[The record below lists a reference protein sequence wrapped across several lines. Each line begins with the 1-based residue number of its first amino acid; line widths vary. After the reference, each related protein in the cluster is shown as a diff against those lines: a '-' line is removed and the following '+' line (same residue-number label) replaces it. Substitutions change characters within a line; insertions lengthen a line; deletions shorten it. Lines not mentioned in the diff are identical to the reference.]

1 MILLIDREA
10 LFAPLLSACLGNS
23 PSILRTIAETDSDD
37 CEACQVPAVLV
48 VGRIEQGWR
57 KALDAAATTGSR
69 VVRIARDAADLSA
82 DDGRAFPVIGP
93 AIDLALLRSN
103 LPPELASHL
112 RADDGGAIDRLGV
125 LLGKEV
131 AADMVVRFH
140 MGLAEGVAA
149 IEGGA
154 DMAPIGHRLGGMAG
168 MLGLPLLS
176 AAWLGLQRDARLWPA
191 ARAITAE
198 ALREAGITLGRA

>member
-1 MILLIDREA
+1 M
-10 LFAPLLSACLGNS
+10 
-23 PSILRTIAETDSDD
+23 
-37 CEACQVPAVLV
+37 PAVLV
-48 VGRIEQGWR
+48 VGRIEDGWR
-57 KALDAAATTGSR
+57 KALDAAAATGSR
-69 VVRIARDAADLSA
+69 VVRIARDAADLST
-82 DDGRAFPVIGP
+82 DHGRTFPVIGP
-93 AIDLALLRSN
+93 AIDLASLRGI
-103 LPPELASHL
+103 LPPELASQL
-112 RADDGGAIDRLGV
+112 RADDGSAIDRLGV

-191 ARAITAE
+191 ARAITVE
-198 ALREAGITLGRA
+198 ALREAGAT